1 MSYGAVFLV
10 CVQGPDFQWVDNDAL
25 QKIRFEGGAI
35 AFTLAQKR
43 SFFGS
48 KVIVDFS
55 KPVCW
60 FVVPIYRDN
69 RVLAGAAP
77 ST

>member
-1 MSYGAVFLV
+1 MNYGAAFPVY
-10 CVQGPDFQWVDNDAL
+10 VQGPEFQWVDKDAL

-35 AFTLAQKR
+35 AFALR

-55 KPVCW
+55 KPV
-60 FVVPIYRDN
+60 R
-69 RVLAGAAP
+69 
-77 ST
+77 